1 MRRRQTESAPSTP
14 GSSGLGALEEYFAIR
29 FRASSRCTERLAR
42 YSPADSGPGGSG
54 AGSGGRGSTA
64 GAGGAA
70 PARLGAR
77 ASACWAA
84 AADRPG
90 ASPVSACFSS
100 SSELLLAAALF
111 VAQKPAC
118 KRFGLRFEFRTRRS
132 CRGASGCVAGEAS
145 GVVGSDSTTGELC
158 IGLHAAA
165 FDSGEGGD
173 TTLKLFGVRRMRREI
188 GDECLR
194 RRVGDEL
201 GGDNMTE
208 EKVSTRRPK
217 ALVTWSSQLMS
228 L

>member
-1 MRRRQTESAPSTP
+1 MRREIGDECLRRRVGDEL
-14 GSSGLGALEEYFAIR
+14 GSNG
-29 FRASSRCTERLAR
+29 
-42 YSPADSGPGGSG
+42 D
-54 AGSGGRGSTA
+54 
-64 GAGGAA
+64 
-70 PARLGAR
+70 
-77 ASACWAA
+77 
-84 AADRPG
+84 
-90 ASPVSACFSS
+90 
-100 SSELLLAAALF
+100 
-111 VAQKPAC
+111 
-118 KRFGLRFEFRTRRS
+118 
-132 CRGASGCVAGEAS
+132 S